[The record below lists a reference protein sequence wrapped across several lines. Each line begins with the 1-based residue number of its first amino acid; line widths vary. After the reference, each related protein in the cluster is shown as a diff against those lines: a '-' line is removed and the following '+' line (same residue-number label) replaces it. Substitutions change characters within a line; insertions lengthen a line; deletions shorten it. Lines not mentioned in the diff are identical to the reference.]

1 MILTHWWHEG
11 IGHGYVTPKPRHT
24 GDQVTKVK
32 KISDDQYC
40 VEITPLAR
48 IEIGVEWGCVDTR
61 SEDDA
66 KRITEMVARLVVNA
80 REAEANP

>member
-1 MILTHWWHEG
+1 MTLTAWWTEG
-11 IGHGYVTPKPRHT
+11 IGHGYVTPKPRT
-24 GDQVTKVK
+24 EGDQVTKVK
-32 KISDDQYC
+32 KVNVDQYC

-48 IEIGVEWGCVDTR
+48 IEIGVEWGCIDTR
-61 SEDDA
+61 SESDA